1 MSRFTIEVNNL
12 PTYPLDKYIVVKAI
26 GTEFWFYGTYPDK
39 DKALEVAFE
48 VDGFIAEV
56 E

>member
-1 MSRFTIEVNNL
+1 MKKCFIEINNL
-12 PTYPLDKYIVVKAI
+12 PTYPLDKYIVVRGDHA
-26 GTEFWFYGTYPDK
+26 EFWFYGTYPDK